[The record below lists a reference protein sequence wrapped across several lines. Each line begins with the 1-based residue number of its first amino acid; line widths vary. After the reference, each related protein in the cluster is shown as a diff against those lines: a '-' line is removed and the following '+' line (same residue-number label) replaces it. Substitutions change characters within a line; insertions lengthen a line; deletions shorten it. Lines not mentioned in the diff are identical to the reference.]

1 MFQSVVFAGTHLEI
15 SYVEERDVESV
26 VQTFRT
32 LVIPADVIQDE
43 IVEVVD
49 ALQQLVDHALIVQ
62 RNPPERVRHSR

>member
-32 LVIPADVIQDE
+32 LVIPADIVQDDV
-43 IVEVVD
+43 VEVMD
-49 ALQQLVDHALIVQ
+49 ALQQLVDNALVVQ
-62 RNPPERVRHSR
+62 RNPPDRLQRSR